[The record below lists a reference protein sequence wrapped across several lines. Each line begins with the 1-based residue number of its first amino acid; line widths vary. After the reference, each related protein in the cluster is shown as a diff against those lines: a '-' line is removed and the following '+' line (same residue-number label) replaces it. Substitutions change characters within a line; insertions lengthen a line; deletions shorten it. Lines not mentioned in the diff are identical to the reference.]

1 MRSINKR
8 GAALHRR
15 AAAVGTLLLV
25 LAIGGCSR
33 QGSTAGGDTSG
44 HAGAT
49 LRVALV
55 AKSLGNGFF
64 NAVDRGGDEA
74 ARELGSVQVID
85 TGPTSTTAEGQIDVI
100 NALIAQHVDAIAV
113 SANDPDA
120 LVPTLKKALS
130 RGIRVISFD
139 SAVASGGR
147 LVHLAASSD
156 ALIGQTCLELAA
168 AAAPAGHAQIA
179 ILSATP
185 TSTNQNTWIGVM
197 KAALPQYPQLELVAT
212 VYGDDLADKSYRE
225 TVALLKR
232 YPDLKVI
239 IAPTSVG
246 IVAAAKAVEDEG
258 VAGKV
263 WVTGLGLPSE
273 LAGHVKAGSVKSFA
287 IWNPVDLGYAA
298 VQLATRIARGAPA
311 GPGTTI
317 SIGRLG
323 EVHFDSN
330 GSGPMGK
337 PFVYDQSNVMDFAK
351 VF

>member
-1 MRSINKR
+1 
-8 GAALHRR
+8 LHRQL
-15 AAAVGTLLLV
+15 ATVGALLLAI
-25 LAIGGCSR
+25 AIGGCSR
-33 QGSTAGGDTSG
+33 QRSTASVDAGG
-44 HAGAT
+44 HQGAT
-49 LRVALV
+49 VRVGLV

-74 ARELGSVQVID
+74 ARELGRVQVID
-85 TGPTSTTAEGQIDVI
+85 VGPTSTTAEGQIDVI

-120 LVPTLKKALS
+120 LVPTLKKALD
-130 RGIRVISFD
+130 RGIKVISFD

-156 ALIGQTCLELAA
+156 ALIGQTCVQLAA
-168 AAAPAGHAQIA
+168 AAAPPGHAQIA

-185 TSTNQNTWIGVM
+185 TSTNQNTWIEAM

-225 TVALLKR
+225 AVALLKR

-239 IAPTSVG
+239 ISPTSVG

-258 VAGKV
+258 MTGKV

-298 VQLATRIARGAPA
+298 VQLATQIARGTPA
-311 GPGTTI
+311 GPGATI
-317 SIGRLG
+317 PIGRLG
-323 EVHFDSN
+323 EVHFDSD
-330 GSGPMGK
+330 GIGPMGK
-337 PFVYDQSNVMDFAK
+337 PFVYDQSNVMEFAK

>member
-1 MRSINKR
+1 
-8 GAALHRR
+8 LHRR
-15 AAAVGTLLLV
+15 VAAAATLLLA
-25 LAIGGCSR
+25 LAISGCSR
-33 QGSTAGGDTSG
+33 GGSTAGADTSG
-44 HAGAT
+44 HGGAT

-64 NAVDRGGDEA
+64 NAVDRGGEEA
-74 ARELGSVQVID
+74 ARELGRVQVID
-85 TGPTSTTAEGQIDVI
+85 TGPTSTTAEGQIEVL

-130 RGIRVISFD
+130 RGIKVISFD
-139 SAVASGGR
+139 SAVARGGR

-156 ALIGQTCLELAA
+156 ALIGQTCVQLAA
-168 AAAPAGHAQIA
+168 AAAPAGHSQIA

-185 TSTNQNTWIGVM
+185 TSTNQNTWIEAM

-239 IAPTSVG
+239 ISPTSVG

-258 VAGKV
+258 VTGKV

-311 GPGTTI
+311 GPGATV

-323 EVHFDSN
+323 EVHFDGD